1 MMYMIKIVRQDKK
14 SVNMT
19 FDRVGNDKL
28 ISAFEAVL
36 NGQSQELDISFDL
49 SVINMKKANLQ
60 LKSVTIVIDNSIK
73 SSVFYNTDNGIIWA
87 IDEEDADYALFAF
100 IDCKENGCFFPAEF
114 IRLQMAKNKNIDDMY
129 CELVDSDSD
138 AE

>member
-1 MMYMIKIVRQDKK
+1 MIKIVRQDKR
-14 SVNMT
+14 SVYMT

-49 SVINMKKANLQ
+49 SVINMKKGNLQ

-73 SSVFYNTDNGIIWA
+73 SSVFYKSDDGIIWA

-114 IRLQMAKNKNIDDMY
+114 IRLQMSKNKNVDDMY
-129 CELVDSDSD
+129 CELVDSASD

>member
-1 MMYMIKIVRQDKK
+1 MIKIVRQDKT
-14 SVNMT
+14 SIYMT
-19 FDRVGNDKL
+19 FDKEGNDKL
-28 ISAFEAVL
+28 IFAFEAVL

-60 LKSVTIVIDNSIK
+60 LKSVTIIIDNSIK
-73 SSVFYNTDNGIIWA
+73 SSVFYNSDNGIIWA

-114 IRLQMAKNKNIDDMY
+114 IRLQMSKNKNVDDMY
-129 CELVDSDSD
+129 CELVDSASD

>member
-1 MMYMIKIVRQDKK
+1 MIKIVRQDKT
-14 SVNMT
+14 SVYMT
-19 FDRVGNDKL
+19 FDKEGNDKL

-60 LKSVTIVIDNSIK
+60 LKSVTIIIDNSIK
-73 SSVFYNTDNGIIWA
+73 SSVFYNSDNGIIWA

-100 IDCKENGCFFPAEF
+100 VDCKENSCFFPAEF
-114 IRLQMAKNKNIDDMY
+114 IRLQMVKNKNVDDMY
-129 CELVDSDSD
+129 CELVDSASD